1 MTFVEALY
9 NQNLE
14 AIRSFPKA
22 DLHNH
27 FVLGGSREYIFNKTG
42 YQIESITTTLKS
54 MSEMDA
60 WSRKYIGN
68 RFNSPEGRKLLI
80 EATFEQAKSDGVTV
94 LEIGE
99 DVWGLGEFFDNDI
112 EKLIFSF
119 QEANERIAPE
129 IELRLQIGLSRHCPV
144 DYLMDCLSH
153 FWGHK
158 EFYSIDLYGDELAQ
172 PIEYFI
178 PIYEKAAENGLVLKA
193 HVGEWGTAKDIVT
206 SIELLHLNE
215 VQHGIA
221 AVQDEDVMDYLIENN
236 IRLNVTP
243 SSNVLLG
250 RVPDMSHHP
259 IAKLYRKGV
268 DVTIGSDDVLI
279 FDSDVSKEYLRLYQS
294 GCLTKEELDAI
305 RVNGLK
311 DRKDTKRNEVLDV
324 TVSSGE
330 YSESDT

>member
-1 MTFVEALY
+1 MTFVEAL
-9 NQNLE
+9 NSQDLE
-14 AIRSFPKA
+14 TIRRFPKA

-42 YQIESITTTLKS
+42 YKIESITTRLKS
-54 MSEMDA
+54 MSEMDS
-60 WSRKYIGN
+60 WSSKYIGN
-68 RFNSPEGRKLLI
+68 RFNSPEGRKFLI

-119 QEANERIAPE
+119 QEANAMMAPE

-144 DYLMDCLSH
+144 DYLMNCLSH

-172 PIEYFI
+172 PIENFI
-178 PIYEKAAENGLVLKA
+178 PIYDKAAENGLVLKA

-206 SIELLHLNE
+206 SVELLHLNE

-221 AVQDEDVMDYLIENN
+221 AVQDDNVIDYLIENN

-243 SSNVLLG
+243 SSNVFLG
-250 RVPDMSHHP
+250 RVPDMVHHP
-259 IAKLYRKGV
+259 IAQLYRKGV

-294 GCLTKEELDAI
+294 GCLTKEELDDI

-311 DRKDTKRNEVLDV
+311 GRKDN
-324 TVSSGE
+324 SH
-330 YSESDT
+330 